1 MEYKYKGHAIM
12 EVLGKPKE
20 HVEKAV
26 DLLIKKISDEKLLNI
41 SEVQKHSV
49 EKVPDSETLF
59 STIFEF
65 EIEFKD
71 NEALFLFLLN
81 YMPSSLEIYE
91 PESLNLDLHSFN
103 SLLTELLGTFH
114 EFDKFVK
121 TKVEENKL
129 LNKKIDQLIL
139 NLVIVSLKDKPLS
152 LEELEKITG
161 IKKESLTPFL
171 NLFVDRKILSFNEEK
186 YSLVRK

>member
-1 MEYKYKGHAIM
+1 M

-26 DLLIKKISDEKLLNI
+26 DLLIKRISDEKLLNI
-41 SEVQKHSV
+41 SEIQKHSV
-49 EKVPDSETLF
+49 EKVPDSDSLF

-65 EIEFKD
+65 EVEFKD

-91 PESLNLDLHSFN
+91 PEQLNLDLHSFN
-103 SLLTELLGTFH
+103 SLITELLGTFH

-121 TKVEENKL
+121 TKVEENKI
-129 LNKKIDQLIL
+129 LNQKIDQLIL
-139 NLVIVSLKDKPLS
+139 NLVIVSLKDKPLDIK
-152 LEELEKITG
+152 ELEKITG
-161 IKKESLTPFL
+161 IKEESLKPFL
-171 NLFVDRKILSFNEEK
+171 NLFVDKKFISFDGEK
-186 YSLVRK
+186 YSLNKK